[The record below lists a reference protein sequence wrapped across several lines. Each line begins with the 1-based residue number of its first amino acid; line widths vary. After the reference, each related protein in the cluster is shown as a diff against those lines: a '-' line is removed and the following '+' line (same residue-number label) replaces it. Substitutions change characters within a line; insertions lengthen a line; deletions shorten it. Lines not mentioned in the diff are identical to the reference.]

1 MKYVFEQIISIAGIG
16 NIYFS
21 IKIDKNMKF

>member
-16 NIYFS
+16 NTYFS